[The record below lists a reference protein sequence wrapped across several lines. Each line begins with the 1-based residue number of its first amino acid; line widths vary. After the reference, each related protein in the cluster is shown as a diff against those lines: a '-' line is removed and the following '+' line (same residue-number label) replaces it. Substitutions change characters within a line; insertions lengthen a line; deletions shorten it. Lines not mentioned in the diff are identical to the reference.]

1 MIYEKL
7 SIAKS
12 ANVLWRRIFYKKE
25 KHMIKRGDYQGKPV
39 ISLMR
44 KEDDKFPFTFGLA
57 KAKLILE
64 NIEEIKAFVAEA
76 EQAK

>member
-1 MIYEKL
+1 
-7 SIAKS
+7 
-12 ANVLWRRIFYKKE
+12 
-25 KHMIKRGDYQGKPV
+25 MIKRGDYQGKPV